1 MCGLSFTSINDICDV
16 IKDLYHK
23 VAFHLCLST
32 LLAKQKFQSRE
43 YFYLQNLCSD
53 HEAQLYK
60 YNFIYI
66 FFLQTG
72 YISIVFKNKNLRS

>member
-66 FFLQTG
+66 FFSYRLD
-72 YISIVFKNKNLRS
+72 ISVLFSRTKT